1 MDCEHEERMRRLWLI
16 VLLVWSMVPDVGLAQ
31 SWSDVPDPAPGPPRA
46 VGTYT
51 AGCVQGAIS
60 LPPDGLGFQTMRR
73 YRRRFF
79 GHPTLIRYLQ
89 ELAQATAKQGVGVL
103 SIGDLGQARG
113 GPTSSGHA
121 SHQHGLDV
129 DIWFWLLPNGHM
141 LPMAEREVV
150 SAPSLVTWDGRAL
163 DPNQWSPRHA
173 RLLQLAA
180 GFEAVERIFVNAVIK
195 KALCDQFPGAS
206 WLQKLRPWWGHAD
219 HFHVRLRCPP
229 GDMECQVQEP
239 TPSGDGCGAELAW
252 WFTEEARKPPPRVGT
267 GKVLLPEA
275 CDAILRK

>member
-1 MDCEHEERMRRLWLI
+1 MKRVW
-16 VLLVWSMVPDVGLAQ
+16 LLVLVMWSTMPYEGFTQ
-31 SWSDVPDPAPGPPRA
+31 SWSDVPDPTPGTPRA

-51 AGCVQGAIS
+51 AGCVQGALP
-60 LPPDGLGFQTMRR
+60 LPPEGPGFQTMRR

-89 ELAQATAKQGVGVL
+89 ELAQATTQHGLGTL

-113 GPTSSGHA
+113 GPTPSGHA

-129 DIWFWLLPNGHM
+129 DIWFWLLPNGRT
-141 LPMAEREVV
+141 LPSAQREVV
-150 SAPSLVTWDGRAL
+150 SAPSLVTADGRAL
-163 DPNQWSPRHA
+163 EPRQWSPRHA
-173 RLLQLAA
+173 QVLQLAA

-195 KALCDQFPGAS
+195 QALCEQFPGAA
-206 WLQKLRPWWGHAD
+206 WLRKLRPWWGHAD
-219 HFHVRLRCPP
+219 HFHVRLRCPR
-229 GDMECQVQEP
+229 GDVECQGQEP
-239 TPSGDGCGAELAW
+239 TPPGDGCGAELAW
-252 WFTEEARKPPPRVGT
+252 WLTDEARKPPPRVGT